1 MMIETITLDIGGAMP
16 TTFNVPDASGLAPLA
31 LPESFFD
38 GGNPHHHPSF
48 DAVRRFEAAMG
59 APAAVEASVARVA
72 RDVAQTLDAPMRQGV
87 DSAAGAGRP
96 PYQGPVLE
104 RPAVEADAVARPLDV
119 DGRMPSSESPT
130 PMDGRAA
137 VPAADAGHPSCQAP
151 VLERPA
157 VEADAVAR
165 PSDVDSRM
173 PASESPTPMPG
184 RAAVPVAD
192 AGHPPCQAPVLER
205 PAVEADVA
213 AQPSDVAGRMPA
225 SESTT
230 PMPSRAAVPA
240 AGADVKPSAEQP
252 TQETIPLQQDNKT
265 IGQQDTRAIGQQDTK
280 KIEPQD
286 NRIQGQQ
293 DGKTIGQLDSKT
305 IERQDKRRIGETSS
319 DSPPPILNSQ
329 FPIPNS
335 QELQGVAPV
344 AESDGGLSVSA
355 VSARTEAIVDAVN
368 EIVDAVVGQI
378 TITPS
383 LVRGEGEVRM
393 TLKPTVLDG
402 SDITLTAK
410 DGTLTVAVTPATPSA
425 EQAMAAALPRL
436 EIALAE
442 HAPAF
447 RHVEVALVAKKGRT
461 DEVA

>member
-1 MMIETITLDIGGAMP
+1 MP

-38 GGNPHHHPSF
+38 GGNPPPHHHPSF

-59 APAAVEASVARVA
+59 APAAVEASVAR
-72 RDVAQTLDAPMRQGV
+72 DVAQAFDAPIRQEG

-96 PYQGPVLE
+96 P
-104 RPAVEADAVARPLDV
+104 
-119 DGRMPSSESPT
+119 
-130 PMDGRAA
+130 
-137 VPAADAGHPSCQAP
+137 CQAP

-173 PASESPTPMPG
+173 PASESPTPMPS
-184 RAAVPVAD
+184 RAAVPAAD
-192 AGHPPCQAPVLER
+192 AGRPPCQAPVLER

-213 AQPSDVAGRMPA
+213 AQSLEIIARPSDVDSRMSA
-225 SESTT
+225 SESPT
-230 PMPSRAAVPA
+230 PMPSRAAVPSVT
-240 AGADVKPSAEQP
+240 ADVEPSVAQP
-252 TQETIPLQQDNKT
+252 TQETIPLQQDDKT
-265 IGQQDTRAIGQQDTK
+265 IGQQDTRAIGQQDDRTIGSQDTRAIGQQDTK

-293 DGKTIGQLDSKT
+293 DGKTIVHQAPQT
-305 IERQDKRRIGETSS
+305 IERHDKRRIGETSS

-329 FPIPNS
+329 FPIPNP